1 MVFYA
6 AVKFTNA
13 GEADAFAK
21 KLMECPEAEAVE
33 EAGQLEQFGNIIA
46 VRAADKKAVKGILE
60 VMAKAIRVRKPRKPK
75 KSN

>member
-1 MVFYA
+1 MVFFA

-21 KLMECPEAEAVE
+21 KLREYPEAETAE

-46 VRAADKKAVKGILE
+46 VRTADKKTAKGILE
-60 VMAKAIRVRKPRKPK
+60 AMAESIRVRKPRKPK
-75 KSN
+75 KSD